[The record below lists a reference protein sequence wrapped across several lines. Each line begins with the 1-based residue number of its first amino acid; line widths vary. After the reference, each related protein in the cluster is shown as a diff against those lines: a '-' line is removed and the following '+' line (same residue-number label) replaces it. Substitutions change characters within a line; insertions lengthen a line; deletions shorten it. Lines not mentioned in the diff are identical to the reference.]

1 MLKMLNLKACLLFQK
16 VLKILILHFMHL
28 SFIQTLQYTDVSME
42 CYTFNGHISKLK
54 DLFLRIKQYSRDKIL
69 THQADI
75 DMKYCNNM
83 VSIQFHRSSLNTNCH
98 QVFKLGFVIARL
110 QILNTLV
117 CSF

>member
-1 MLKMLNLKACLLFQK
+1 MYQWNVTPLMATSPIERSFPLNKTIFKGQ
-16 VLKILILHFMHL
+16 
-28 SFIQTLQYTDVSME
+28 
-42 CYTFNGHISKLK
+42 N
-54 DLFLRIKQYSRDKIL
+54 IL

-83 VSIQFHRSSLNTNCH
+83 VSIPFHRSSLNTNCH